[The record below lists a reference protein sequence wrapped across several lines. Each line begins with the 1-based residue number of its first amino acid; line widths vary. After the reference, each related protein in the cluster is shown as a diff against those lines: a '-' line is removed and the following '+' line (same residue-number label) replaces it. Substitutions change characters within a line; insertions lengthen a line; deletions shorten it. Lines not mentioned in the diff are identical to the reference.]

1 MTARE
6 SARESAWKS
15 ERADGLAGSC
25 PQTRPA
31 AALALGVSCAPMSP
45 SPAPRLRR
53 AYFECRYGQL
63 HVHNAIPSGGGF
75 DELTTLVC
83 LHASSGTGRVFLEF
97 SKLLGTSRSIYSP
110 DTPGCGESDAPP
122 RPVPVSG
129 YADALGDFLDSMR
142 FRQVDL
148 LGVHS
153 GAAVAAELAIT
164 LPKVVRRVVMV
175 GAPALDAE
183 SRRSYR
189 DLSAPEGTPRGALW
203 ARAALI
209 DWDGEARL
217 RLVKQPVLVLRPR
230 DNFWE
235 AGGRVARLLSHAKVV
250 DLADQDKNLMERA
263 PEVAARHVSAFL
275 A

>member
-1 MTARE
+1 MDLPTE
-6 SARESAWKS
+6 S
-15 ERADGLAGSC
+15 
-25 PQTRPA
+25 
-31 AALALGVSCAPMSP
+31 
-45 SPAPRLRR
+45 PRLRR

-75 DELTTLVC
+75 DELTTLLC
-83 LHASSGTGRVFLEF
+83 LHASSTSGRSFLEF
-97 SKLLGTSRSIYSP
+97 SRVMASSRSVYSP

-122 RPVPVSG
+122 RQVPISG
-129 YADALGDFLDSMR
+129 YADAIGDFIASMR

-148 LGVHS
+148 LGAHS
-153 GAAVAAELAIT
+153 GAAVAAELAIA
-164 LPKVVRRVVMV
+164 LPKIVRRVVMV

-183 SRRSYR
+183 ARRSYR
-189 DLSAPEGTPRGALW
+189 DLSAPEGTPRGSLW

-209 DWDGEARL
+209 DWDGDARL
-217 RLVKQPVLVLRPR
+217 PQVKQPLLVLRPR

-235 AGGRVARLLSHAKVV
+235 AGGRVSKLAPRAKVV
-250 DLADQDKNLMERA
+250 DLPDQDKNLLERA